1 MCSTKHLHFTLLTH
15 RTLALCAPLALPL
28 LYHSTKSLRNLRSLC
43 TLIVCYM
50 WVLCTLVSQ
59 YWIALYLDHNVACAA
74 YVAFLADVPWSY
86 RSLLPSFSLPVR
98 AAIIRPNLKP
108 ESKKFSG
115 PDWLIDWRH
124 QSCHQLMGWELE
136 NKASKFNVG
145 RAMSE
150 DIFRMCLCSAHR
162 QTVWQNLKDKSDL
175 HLGKRSNFFQTLPS
189 LSQTG
194 LTK

>member
-1 MCSTKHLHFTLLTH
+1 MYATKHLHFTVLTH
-15 RTLALCAPLALPL
+15 RTLTMCAPLALPL
-28 LYHSTKSLRNLRSLC
+28 LYHSTKSLRNLRGLC
-43 TLIVCYM
+43 TLIVRYM
-50 WVLCTLVSQ
+50 LVLCTLVSQ
-59 YWIALYLDHNVACAA
+59 YWIALYLDHSVACAA
-74 YVAFLADVPWSY
+74 YIAYVAYFVDVPWSY

-136 NKASKFNVG
+136 NKALKFNVG

-150 DIFRMCLCSAHR
+150 DIFGCACVQL
-162 QTVWQNLKDKSDL
+162 TDKQCD
-175 HLGKRSNFFQTLPS
+175 KI
-189 LSQTG
+189 
-194 LTK
+194 

>member
-1 MCSTKHLHFTLLTH
+1 MLQSICTLPFWHIVPWPCAHL
-15 RTLALCAPLALPL
+15 L
-28 LYHSTKSLRNLRSLC
+28 LYLYCTTAQKAYAVCVPRSFGTCECSVPWSVNIESRC
-43 TLIVCYM
+43 TLII
-50 WVLCTLVSQ
+50 T
-59 YWIALYLDHNVACAA
+59 CAA
-74 YVAFLADVPWSY
+74 YIAYMADVPWSY

-150 DIFRMCLCSAHR
+150 DIFGCACVQL
-162 QTVWQNLKDKSDL
+162 TDKQCDEI
-175 HLGKRSNFFQTLPS
+175 
-189 LSQTG
+189 
-194 LTK
+194 